1 MGDTEGVKV
10 VRVVTD
16 VTFATRSQSR
26 VCVSVKE
33 QGIYFPIIIANV
45 NDSVTCGLGC
55 VTDRSV
61 CVINGTKVT
70 PEPLCLCKCGYSGST
85 CSLGCPNRCSGN
97 GVCDTNAGVCA
108 CFPDSNGSPI
118 YTLDDCS
125 KVNCPRNNDT
135 GVTCSGRGSCVATS
149 TSATC
154 SCDNGY
160 TGSACQTAPVRTDIK
175 GSNTGGYAAGLTAQD
190 QSVQDGEGSG
200 FTQLAA
206 AVQQAQAEEAAAN
219 ATPTSESE
227 SDSGGD
233 VPLEA
238 IIGGVVGALVIF
250 GGGAMLVYNWKSS
263 KKVSKVGV

>member
-154 SCDNGY
+154 TCDNGY
-160 TGSACQTAPVRTDIK
+160 TGSACQTAPVRTDII

-190 QSVQDGEGSG
+190 QSVKDEGSSS
-200 FTQLAA
+200 FTQLANTVQEVETEQAAAA
-206 AVQQAQAEEAAAN
+206 AVN
-219 ATPTSESE
+219 NPTSEPK
-227 SDSGGD
+227 SDSGDD

-238 IIGGVVGALVIF
+238 IIGGGV
-250 GGGAMLVYNWKSS
+250 MLVYNWNSS
-263 KKVSKVGV
+263 KTVGQ